1 MFADYKWNLGRTHCP
16 IPYVEPTIDADGN
29 VFPCDLFTDEPIS
42 MGNVYEKPFLE
53 IWFGERYRTFRRMLA
68 EQGGLLPICNRCCQL
83 TEY

>member
-1 MFADYKWNLGRTHCP
+1 LVAALPSVDLQVLPRMFADYKWNLGRTHCP

-53 IWFGERYRTFRRMLA
+53 I
-68 EQGGLLPICNRCCQL
+68 
-83 TEY
+83 